1 MGHMKNLLIDLQN
14 RYGIN
19 WDNDDADMDYLYE
32 KYLEETKLREEAH
45 HEEEYLKKLNIQK
58 DSYIN
63 LYGDPPQ
70 K

>member
-1 MGHMKNLLIDLQN
+1 MGKMKNLLIELQE

-32 KYLEETKLREEAH
+32 KYLEEKKLKEEAQY
-45 HEEEYLKKLNIQK
+45 EEEYLKKFLIQK